1 MSDLVGAAP
10 GCSWGASLNPFVVL
24 DDASGFIDFAV
35 DVFQTV
41 EHVEARTEMPD
52 GRLIHAEVVMGGSV
66 LMLCD
71 RLEGWPASPGL
82 LQLWVRDAG
91 EVLERASARGGSI
104 ITSHLPSTVRRR
116 CLG

>member
-1 MSDLVGAAP
+1 M
-10 GCSWGASLNPFVVL
+10 GASLNPFVVL

-71 RLEGWPASPGL
+71 RLEGWPARLACCSYGSVTRERYLNGRALGAGRSLRAICL
-82 LQLWVRDAG
+82 LR
-91 EVLERASARGGSI
+91 
-104 ITSHLPSTVRRR
+104 
-116 CLG
+116 